1 MSRTNQEI
9 RSGSRAVCRG
19 FPGCSPN
26 RAKQPLSD
34 GFEAQERH
42 RNLSQRL
49 WGVVLVLAK
58 WRTALSGLVRQG
70 RRKIVKPL
78 KRLYRETLAA
88 SKQSSLWWRARQR
101 RFTRSHVTYVGVTG
115 SCGKTTTTRLIG
127 AVLSSAGEC
136 RVDAGRNGERRVIA
150 NLLTVG
156 PNTKFCI
163 QELSGSRPGRIRRQ
177 ASVLKPQIG
186 VITTVGGDHY
196 KNFRTLEAT
205 AEEKGQLVASLP
217 ADGTAILNADDPHV
231 RAMAARTRAHV
242 ITYGLDPGADVR
254 ARDVRSTWP
263 ERLSLTVMHGGREL
277 HLQTR
282 LLGEYWVTSIL
293 AAIACGLA
301 RGIDLETCAKAI
313 AACEPVFGRSSVHS
327 LPDGP
332 DHVLETQKAPL
343 WTIANSMAFMRT
355 ARAKRK
361 TMVFG
366 TVSDYSGKGGET
378 PPQGRAASA
387 RGRGP
392 GDFRRPAGEP
402 CREAAARR
410 DQRQAH
416 RVRDQLSGR
425 GLLGVDFRRRRTHL
439 HQGLDHRSSRAAYA
453 RSIR

>member
-1 MSRTNQEI
+1 M
-9 RSGSRAVCRG
+9 
-19 FPGCSPN
+19 
-26 RAKQPLSD
+26 
-34 GFEAQERH
+34 
-42 RNLSQRL
+42 
-49 WGVVLVLAK
+49 LAK

-88 SKQSSLWWRARQR
+88 SKQSSLWWRARR
-101 RFTRSHVTYVGVTG
+101 RRLTRSDVTYVGVTG

-177 ASVLKPQIG
+177 ANVLKPQIG
-186 VITTVGGDHY
+186 VITTVGSDHY

-205 AEEKGQLVASLP
+205 AEEKGQLVALLP

-254 ARDVRSTWP
+254 ARDVRSAWP
-263 ERLSLTVMHGGREL
+263 ERLRLTVMHGGREL

-293 AAIACGLA
+293 AGIAC
-301 RGIDLETCAKAI
+301 GIDLETCAKAI

-332 DHVLETQKAPL
+332 DYVLETQKAPL

-378 PPQGRAASA
+378 HRKVARQALQLADRVIFVGPQASHVEKLRRGEIKDRLTAFATSYQAAAFLGSTSV
-387 RGRGP
+387 
-392 GDFRRPAGEP
+392 AGELIYVMASITDHLE
-402 CREAAARR
+402 RLML
-410 DQRQAH
+410 
-416 RVRDQLSGR
+416 VR
-425 GLLGVDFRRRRTHL
+425 
-439 HQGLDHRSSRAAYA
+439 
-453 RSIR
+453 